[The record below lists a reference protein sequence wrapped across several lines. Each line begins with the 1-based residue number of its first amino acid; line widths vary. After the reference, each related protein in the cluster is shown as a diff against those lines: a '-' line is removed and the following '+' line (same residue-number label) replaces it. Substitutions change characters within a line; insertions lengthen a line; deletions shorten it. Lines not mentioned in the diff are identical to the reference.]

1 MLLLLVSGPLWTA
14 VGLCVTP
21 FQRAQPPAQSWENP
35 HLSTRSVRSGRLGTS
50 RILSARVAFAFLDLF
65 ILGGDSRQRWKSFPK
80 AFRRWAVKDALSIQV
95 TLQIWGV
102 GLVVW
107 GQSMTF
113 LEPQLSPLG
122 N

>member
-21 FQRAQPPAQSWENP
+21 FLRTQPPAQSWENP

-50 RILSARVAFAFLDLF
+50 LILSARVAFAFLDLF

-80 AFRRWAVKDALSIQV
+80 AFHRWAVKDALSIQV
-95 TLQIWGV
+95 TQQMWGV